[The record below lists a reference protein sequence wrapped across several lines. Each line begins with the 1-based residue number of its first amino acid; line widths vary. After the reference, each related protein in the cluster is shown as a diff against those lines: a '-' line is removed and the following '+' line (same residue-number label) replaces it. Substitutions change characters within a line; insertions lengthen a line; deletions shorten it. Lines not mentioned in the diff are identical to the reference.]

1 MTDNPIQTIPPAP
14 NPANQPKPR
23 FKAVLSYLPVIIAL
37 LLLGAAWY
45 AKQYFAYNRGGP
57 RITSLQQQRS
67 IFWNVDRRYYISE
80 IPKGQEDD
88 QRWKTFMLWQEK
100 AIHFDPEAMF
110 RVGTSYYLGVPVK
123 QNNNAAAY
131 WFKIAA
137 DEFGLPQA
145 MYNYAS
151 IMADKGD
158 RETYSKYVI
167 TAAELG
173 LPEAQNEVARN
184 LITTGDG
191 GNKELFQIGLN
202 YAKKSAE
209 SGSYSGILVYS
220 NYLNQIKDKTAA
232 VWLHRLDGKGDLELL
247 GGGVNPLEVST
258 MRLNILHR
266 QFDND
271 PLAYQQYMKEQGIT
285 VNVIVP
291 KTGVG
296 MPMPVPTQRK

>member
-1 MTDNPIQTIPPAP
+1 MTDNATQPPP
-14 NPANQPKPR
+14 PTRSPDLNL
-23 FKAVLSYLPVIIAL
+23 KARIKAISPFLPVIIAL
-37 LLLGAAWY
+37 LLAGVAWY
-45 AKQYFAYNRGGP
+45 SKQYFEYNRGGP

-80 IPKGQEDD
+80 IPEGQEDD

-123 QNNNAAAY
+123 QDSNAAAY

-137 DEFGLPQA
+137 DEYGLPQA
-145 MYNYAS
+145 MYNYAN
-151 IMADKGD
+151 IMAEKGD

-167 TAAELG
+167 AAAELG

-184 LITTGDG
+184 LITTRDGD
-191 GNKELFQIGLN
+191 NKELFQIGLN
-202 YAKKSAE
+202 YAQKSAE

-220 NYLNQIKDKTAA
+220 NYLNQLKDKTAA
-232 VWLHRLDGKGDLELL
+232 VWLHRLEGKSDLELL

-258 MRLNILHR
+258 MRLNIIHR

-285 VNVIVP
+285 VDVVVP

-296 MPMPVPTQRK
+296 MPLPVPTQRK